1 MIVSLS
7 HRLKEHYP
15 LDSDYHRDLAEI
27 LRELAQLV
35 GPIDYAVPQVYPLL
49 AQGQGWRVKFGVPR
63 DQQQHYVEFDSDRMA
78 VFYLLKHGGD
88 LIE

>member
-15 LDSDYHRDLAEI
+15 YDRDYHRDLAEI

-35 GPIDYAVPQVYPLL
+35 GPIDYAEPQVYPLL

-63 DQQQHYVEFDSDRMA
+63 DQQQHYVEFDSDEMA
-78 VFYLLKHGGD
+78 VFYLLKYGGD